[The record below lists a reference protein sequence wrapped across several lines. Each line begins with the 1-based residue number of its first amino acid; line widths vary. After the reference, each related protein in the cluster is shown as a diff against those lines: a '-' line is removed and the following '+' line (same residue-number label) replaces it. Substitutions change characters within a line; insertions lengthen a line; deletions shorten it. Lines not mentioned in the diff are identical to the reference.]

1 MDRPQNTR
9 LSCLCDTPCRFYLS
23 VPANAWNIKFHRSL
37 PTTRFAFG
45 HRKSVRVC
53 SPKGI
58 RSRAWLQK
66 QPVGNISV
74 AFRVRFVSH
83 VPTTIRVRFLFF
95 AISSHIRLYTLYITN
110 ICYLA
115 RLPHHGCK
123 YNRVKIKIEDRI
135 FETLFFCVT
144 HFIFPT

>member
-1 MDRPQNTR
+1 MCEIWTARKTHAFLVCVTR
-9 LSCLCDTPCRFYLS
+9 LTDFS
-23 VPANAWNIKFHRSL
+23 VGPGKRMKYKSHRSL

-83 VPTTIRVRFLFF
+83 VPTTIRVRFLFLLLV
-95 AISSHIRLYTLYITN
+95 HIYDYIRY
-110 ICYLA
+110 I
-115 RLPHHGCK
+115 
-123 YNRVKIKIEDRI
+123 
-135 FETLFFCVT
+135 
-144 HFIFPT
+144 